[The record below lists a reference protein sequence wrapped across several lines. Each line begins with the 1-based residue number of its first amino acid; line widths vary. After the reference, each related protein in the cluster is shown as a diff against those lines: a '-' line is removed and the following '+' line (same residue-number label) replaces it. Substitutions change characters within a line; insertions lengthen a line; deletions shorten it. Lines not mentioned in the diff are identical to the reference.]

1 MWIRRCK
8 ITEFV
13 KTESAGN
20 DFVLFDRT
28 SSGRKPV
35 RWKNLVPAICS
46 RRRGVGADG
55 VLVLEKE
62 KAMNFRMRIFNPDGS
77 EVEMCGNGA
86 RCCALYYFKKTG
98 KNKLKFQTGAG
109 AMQAE
114 QGRGASIRLLMPN
127 PAGMHLD
134 MVVNLGDTEIS
145 GSFINTGVPHFVV
158 ETDSVDSIDVIDI
171 GRKIRHNSEF
181 APGGTNANFVSI
193 TGKSSLRVR
202 TYERGVED
210 ETLACGTGVVA
221 SAVVQA
227 LRKKVTPPVT
237 VLTEGGSF
245 MKVYFGTGEDA
256 DLISRVYN
264 VKLEGKARE
273 VFRGTL
279 KLSKI
284 KTSS

>member
-1 MWIRRCK
+1 M
-8 ITEFV
+8 
-13 KTESAGN
+13 
-20 DFVLFDRT
+20 LFDNT
-28 SSGRKPV
+28 SGGLKSVK
-35 RWKNLVPAICS
+35 WKKMVPAICN

-62 KAMNFRMRIFNPDGS
+62 KGMDFRMRIFNPDGG

-86 RCCALYYFKKTG
+86 RCCALYFFEKKG
-98 KNKLKFQTGAG
+98 KNELEFQTGAG

-114 QGRGASIRLLMPN
+114 KGKGNSIKLLMPD
-127 PAGMHLD
+127 PSGIHLD

-158 ETDSVDSIDVIDI
+158 ETDSIDSIDVVDM

-181 APGGTNANFVSI
+181 APAGTNANFVSV

-227 LRKKVTPPVT
+227 LRKKVTPPVK
-237 VLTEGGSF
+237 VLTEGGSA
-245 MKVYFGTGEDA
+245 MKVYFGAGGEA
-256 DLISRVYN
+256 DLISSVYN

-279 KLSKI
+279 ELSKI
-284 KTSS
+284 KTSP